1 MQKRSH
7 LHLAAVLLQ
16 TTRPFGSRRF
26 ELAFLLGSVQ
36 PDCNPLSYI
45 KGSFSARAFQG
56 HCYSNSAPY
65 IASRMARLRRRRRWT
80 LWQYYTLG
88 KLTHYL
94 ADAFTSPHNR
104 DFSGGL
110 AAHRRYEAEL
120 RRQLSAAL
128 SQPFR
133 PAPPVRHCPAPH
145 AAIEALHRQYMA
157 DDAGF
162 SRDLTYIL
170 QATALLM
177 DTCRPCGKA
186 VS

>member
-7 LHLAAVLLQ
+7 LHLAKALMHRS
-16 TTRPFGSRRF
+16 RPFGPRRC
-26 ELAFLLGSVQ
+26 EMAFLLGSVQ

-56 HCYSNSAPY
+56 HCYSNSAHY
-65 IASRMARLRRRRRWT
+65 IASHMARLRRRRRWT

-120 RRQLSAAL
+120 RRRLSALLAG
-128 SQPFR
+128 SFWPS
-133 PAPPVRHCPAPH
+133 PPVRHCPAPH
-145 AAIEALHRQYMA
+145 AAIAALHRQYMA
-157 DDAGF
+157 DDVGF

-177 DTCRPCGKA
+177 DTCRPYGEA

>member
-7 LHLAAVLLQ
+7 LHLAAALL
-16 TTRPFGSRRF
+16 RCSHSFGPRRF

-36 PDCNPLSYI
+36 PDCNPLSYL
-45 KGSFSARAFQG
+45 KGSFSARVFQG

-65 IASRMARLRRRRRWT
+65 IAARMDRLRRRRRWS

-110 AAHRRYEAEL
+110 MAHRRYEAEL
-120 RRQLSAAL
+120 RRRLSCLL
-128 SQPFR
+128 SVSQRLASPT
-133 PAPPVRHCPAPH
+133 RHCPAPH
-145 AAIEALHRQYMA
+145 AAIEALHKQYMA
-157 DDAGF
+157 NAVGF

-170 QATALLM
+170 QATTLLM
-177 DTCRPCGKA
+177 ETCRPCTDTI
-186 VS
+186 S